1 MLIKPGLAADIS
13 SISLSLFFINLINSS
28 AIIKGLFLLL
38 LDKTIATFEDMSH
51 LKLAGG
57 ISTFIPSRLSG
68 NSIKP
73 SLFNSLTNSL
83 ILSRYKSNMF
93 IKYFYV
99 N

>member
-1 MLIKPGLAADIS
+1 MLIKPGLATDIS
-13 SISLSLFFINLINSS
+13 SISLSLFLINLINSS
-28 AIIKGLFLLL
+28 AIIKGLFLFI
-38 LDKTIATFEDMSH
+38 LDRTIATFKEMSH

-57 ISTFIPSRLSG
+57 ISTLTPSRLSG

-83 ILSRYKSNMF
+83 ILSKYTSNMF
-93 IKYFYV
+93 IIYFYV